1 MKKQL
6 YTLLL
11 TMIMVIS
18 TNAQEIILDLKVTL
32 AGNKVNDSTVTVL
45 INDISDSIKTF
56 EPVNNLT
63 IHLKPNTEY
72 LLIFS
77 KDGYDSKI
85 IYVSTTDMPSNAGKY
100 WINSSV
106 DLKKGYKTTL
116 IKAGSIWYDTSIRSF
131 QWHITNNKLL
141 KPANLLTYIR

>member
-1 MKKQL
+1 MKKL
-6 YTLLL
+6 TTLLL
-11 TMIMVIS
+11 VMIITIS
-18 TNAQEIILDLKVTL
+18 SFAQEIVLDLKVTL
-32 AGNKVNDSTVTVL
+32 GGNKVNDSTITVL

-56 EPVNNLT
+56 EPIDNLT

-85 IYVSTTDMPSNAGKY
+85 IYVFTSDMPPNAGKY
-100 WINSSV
+100 WINSVV

-116 IKAGSIWYDTSIRSF
+116 IKAGSIWYDTSIKSF
-131 QWHITNNKLL
+131 QWHITNARLI
-141 KPANLLTYIR
+141 KPANLLTYIK